1 MTKSTHTP
9 YYLSEQTYSRENG
22 RAIQGTCIT
31 ARTAGEPLEIIFCSL
46 GMSHEDVKEKSAFIV
61 KAVNCHDDLIKTVN
75 DLIECIC
82 SVRLLTISIMNWA
95 KRAICLKKQVYNDQ
109 RIFPSSQ
116 RLQGQ
121 AIHMGLLLQKRRGS
135 AASFATRHMGD

>member
-82 SVRLLTISIMNWA
+82 SVPTANYFNHELGEARNLLEKA
-95 KRAICLKKQVYNDQ
+95 GVQ
-109 RIFPSSQ
+109 
-116 RLQGQ
+116 
-121 AIHMGLLLQKRRGS
+121 
-135 AASFATRHMGD
+135 